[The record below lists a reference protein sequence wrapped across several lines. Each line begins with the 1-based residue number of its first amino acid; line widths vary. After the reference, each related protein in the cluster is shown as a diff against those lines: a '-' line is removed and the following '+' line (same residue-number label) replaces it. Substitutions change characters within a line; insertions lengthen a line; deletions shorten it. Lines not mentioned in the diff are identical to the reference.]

1 LTWRRGTLQ
10 RPCMRWRSWLTAMLV
25 AVVLLAGSTAA
36 LACPAPP
43 PDAPTIRQMVVRGS
57 TGNEH
62 FPLLLLGRVRA
73 TRDLRG
79 GPNGYAIARLRVV
92 EDAIGRVPASVRV
105 RFYRPKPSDADG
117 ELISPHAVLD
127 RGDRWALV
135 SRRRADGVVEL
146 VLRCSD
152 SRSYE
157 KTRFRNLVHLARLD

>member
-1 LTWRRGTLQ
+1 
-10 RPCMRWRSWLTAMLV
+10 MRWRAWLTGTTL
-25 AVVLLAGSTAA
+25 AVVLLAGTSAA
-36 LACPAPP
+36 LACPSPS
-43 PDAPTIRQMVVRGS
+43 PDAPTIRQMIIRGS

-62 FPLLLLGRVRA
+62 FPLLLLGRVRT

-79 GPNGYAIARLRVV
+79 GPSGYAIARFRVI
-92 EDAIGRVPASVRV
+92 EDAIGRVPGHVRV

-117 ELISPHAVLD
+117 ELISQHAVLD

-135 SRRRADGVVEL
+135 SRRRANGVVEF